1 MRYCKQNRKRKGDGA
16 TNYDEY
22 QNALV
27 CKKHSVHDGLQR
39 NSPSP
44 SQMPPSTEL
53 EGKGSGPA
61 AALAATR
68 AILTTRFDLDT
79 LYACH
84 CGLRHA

>member
-39 NSPSP
+39 NSTSP
-44 SQMPPSTEL
+44 SQMLHQPSWKERVPVPL
-53 EGKGSGPA
+53 LRWLQ
-61 AALAATR
+61 LAP
-68 AILTTRFDLDT
+68 
-79 LYACH
+79 Y
-84 CGLRHA
+84 